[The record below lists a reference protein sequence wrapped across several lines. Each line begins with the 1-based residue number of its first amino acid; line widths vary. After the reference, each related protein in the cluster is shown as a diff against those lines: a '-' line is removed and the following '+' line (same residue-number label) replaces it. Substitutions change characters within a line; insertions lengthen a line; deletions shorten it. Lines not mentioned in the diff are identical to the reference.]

1 MLQRIHVSY
10 AHSMHRSEDKNQKRS
25 QLDYDSCFA
34 QFKAAGQE
42 HIFQFWE
49 QLDATQRLDLLQQAR
64 SVDLLE
70 LKQLVQTHVL
80 NEEPACA
87 ADYSDLQPATY
98 LAHPKQGGDPA
109 RWQAA
114 YDLGVQALQD
124 GRVAAFTVA
133 GGQGTRLG
141 FEGPK
146 GTFPISPLSN
156 KTLFQIFAEK
166 LLRSSERFNT
176 QIHWYILTSEINH
189 QATVEAF
196 EQADYFGLSHQAV
209 HFIVQG
215 LVPAV
220 DYSGKLL
227 LEAPDKIARTP
238 DGHGGAL
245 RALVRSGAI
254 DALKVL
260 GVDVISY
267 FQVDNPMV
275 ACLDPA
281 FIGFHLLE
289 QSQLSSKMVQKA
301 HASEKVGVFCQCS
314 GKQRVVEYSDLP
326 ESLQTA
332 YNSEGELL
340 YKGGSIAIHLFDRDF
355 VEQVAGSACE
365 LPFHRA
371 DKKIP
376 YINAAGEHIQPSEAN
391 GVKFELFVFDALPL
405 AERTLII
412 ETQRENEFSPVK
424 NAEGADSPMT
434 SRQDQLRQFARWVQ
448 AAGLALKTDSTGLP
462 EFEFEISPCFAVDE
476 LDFVERWQA
485 LPQQPAITA
494 GTLLSS
500 SLFESGR

>member
-10 AHSMHRSEDKNQKRS
+10 ADSMHRSEDKNQKRS
-25 QLDYDSCFA
+25 QLDYESCFA

-114 YDLGVQALQD
+114 YDLGVQALKD

-340 YKGGSIAIHLFDRDF
+340 YKGEVLRFIYSIEILWNR
-355 VEQVAGSACE
+355 
-365 LPFHRA
+365 
-371 DKKIP
+371 
-376 YINAAGEHIQPSEAN
+376 
-391 GVKFELFVFDALPL
+391 
-405 AERTLII
+405 
-412 ETQRENEFSPVK
+412 
-424 NAEGADSPMT
+424 
-434 SRQDQLRQFARWVQ
+434 LRQCLR
-448 AAGLALKTDSTGLP
+448 AA
-462 EFEFEISPCFAVDE
+462 F
-476 LDFVERWQA
+476 
-485 LPQQPAITA
+485 
-494 GTLLSS
+494 SS
-500 SLFESGR
+500 C

>member
-1 MLQRIHVSY
+1 M
-10 AHSMHRSEDKNQKRS
+10 
-25 QLDYDSCFA
+25 DYDSCFA

-87 ADYSDLQPATY
+87 ADYSDLQPTTY

-114 YDLGVQALQD
+114 YDLGVQALKD

-146 GTFPISPLSN
+146 GTFPINPLSN

-245 RALVRSGAI
+245 RALVCSGAI

-326 ESLQTA
+326 ESLQVA

-340 YKGGSIAIHLFDRDF
+340 YKGKYCDSFIRSRFCGTGCGQCL
-355 VEQVAGSACE
+355 
-365 LPFHRA
+365 RA
-371 DKKIP
+371 
-376 YINAAGEHIQPSEAN
+376 A
-391 GVKFELFVFDALPL
+391 
-405 AERTLII
+405 
-412 ETQRENEFSPVK
+412 FS
-424 NAEGADSPMT
+424 S
-434 SRQDQLRQFARWVQ
+434 
-448 AAGLALKTDSTGLP
+448 
-462 EFEFEISPCFAVDE
+462 C
-476 LDFVERWQA
+476 
-485 LPQQPAITA
+485 
-494 GTLLSS
+494 
-500 SLFESGR
+500 